1 MSEPKYKFNEK
12 EILEQLKKY
21 IDSTYTEHYATDKI
35 QATEF
40 IIDAGHGVGF
50 CVGNVIKYAKR
61 YGKKEGYNRKDIL
74 KVLHYAI
81 ILMHVHDTQQSFEEK
96 DTV

>member
-1 MSEPKYKFNEK
+1 MTEPKYKFNEK
-12 EILEQLKKY
+12 QILEQLKKY
-21 IDSTYTEHYATDKI
+21 IDSTYAEHYATDKI

-81 ILMHVHDTQQSFEEK
+81 ILMHVHDTQQTSEEK
-96 DTV
+96 I

>member
-12 EILEQLKKY
+12 EILEQLQVY
-21 IDSTYTEHYATDKI
+21 IDSTYKQHYATDKI

-40 IIDAGHGVGF
+40 IIDAGHGIGF
-50 CVGNVIKYAKR
+50 TVGNVMKYAQR

-74 KVLHYAI
+74 KILHYAI
-81 ILMHVHDTQQSFEEK
+81 ILMYVHDSQQTPEEK
-96 DTV
+96 I